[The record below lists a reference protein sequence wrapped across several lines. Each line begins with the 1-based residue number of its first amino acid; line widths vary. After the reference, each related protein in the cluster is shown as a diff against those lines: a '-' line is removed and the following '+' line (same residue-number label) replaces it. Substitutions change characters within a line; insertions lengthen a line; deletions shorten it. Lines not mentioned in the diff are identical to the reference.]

1 MGAHVVISQ
10 SEENDLARL
19 EFDFLDVRASG
30 LHLRV
35 CDSPN
40 KDICYQS
47 PQGTSTTQSTSRTK
61 EQARSDSSSNL
72 HETRVLGKDRLWRM
86 ENEYLQQS

>member
-19 EFDFLDVRASG
+19 EFDFLDVRASEV
-30 LHLRV
+30 HLRV

-40 KDICYQS
+40 QDICYQS
-47 PQGTSTTQSTSRTK
+47 PQGTSTTQSTS
-61 EQARSDSSSNL
+61 
-72 HETRVLGKDRLWRM
+72 
-86 ENEYLQQS
+86 